1 MMRIMKKKVFA
12 LVLALVLMMAVFV
25 SPVSAATK
33 QDLVEA
39 IRNDDI
45 LSNYEHIV
53 NSIINQ
59 MDNFEFTSDQCDY
72 LLAKFDEA
80 KAIMAV
86 EGDKGQSA
94 HEYSEE
100 TVIAITDLIA
110 EVVTELGYTYAYLP
124 VEGKPLHPGDQI
136 FQVYDENG
144 YVVFEYD
151 GDLVKHTDEVATASN
166 SGNIGAIVA
175 ICGGVVLLA
184 VAVFFAVKSKKS
196 IADLEA

>member
-1 MMRIMKKKVFA
+1 MRIMKKKVFA

>member
-1 MMRIMKKKVFA
+1 MRIMKKKFFA
-12 LVLALVLMMAVFV
+12 FALALVLMMAMFV
-25 SPVSAATK
+25 SPASAATK

-39 IRNDDI
+39 IRNDEI
-45 LSNYEHIV
+45 LSNYEHVV

-59 MDNFEFTSDQCDY
+59 MDNFNFTSEQCDY
-72 LLAKFDEA
+72 LLEKFNEA

-100 TVIAITDLIA
+100 TVIAITDLVA

-124 VEGKPLHPGDQI
+124 VEGNPLHPGDQV
-136 FQVYDENG
+136 FQVYDANG
-144 YVVFEYD
+144 HIVFEYD
-151 GDLVKHTDEVATASN
+151 GDLVKHTDEVAVASN
-166 SGNIGAIVA
+166 NGNIGAIIA
-175 ICGGVVLLA
+175 IGAGVVLLA
-184 VAVFFAVKSKKS
+184 VAVFFAVKGKKS